1 VRSVL
6 SMADVSDVISSAAG
20 GFSGLVVVV
29 VVPGACEVGVR
40 KLPCLDPIVVP
51 MVACC

>member
-1 VRSVL
+1 
-6 SMADVSDVISSAAG
+6 MADVSDVISSAAG

-29 VVPGACEVGVR
+29 VVVVPGACEVGVR
-40 KLPCLDPIVVP
+40 KLPWLDPIVVP